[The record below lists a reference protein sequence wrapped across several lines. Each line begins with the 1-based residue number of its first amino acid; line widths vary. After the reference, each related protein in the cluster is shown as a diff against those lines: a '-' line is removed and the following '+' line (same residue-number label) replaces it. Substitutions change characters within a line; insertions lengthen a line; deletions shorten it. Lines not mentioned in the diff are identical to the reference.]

1 MNKKN
6 RDFLDHDLAAGMDSA
21 EDAESLFNDNADS
34 RDGASIGQLIEQRH
48 QRTNRMA
55 NAVHEIQ
62 RLRSR
67 QDELEKERTDL
78 ESLTGRQD
86 VYERGKREI
95 MVKLEKGIVLLEKQ
109 SEETVHAAE
118 LLSLVRTRYEDALK
132 DLRQIRED
140 EWQAGDFESE
150 ITRAMALVEKAQA
163 VHTKG
168 AAKVNASTWLKSSGQ
183 AKSRRQEAETSL
195 PGKSPGFGYWLQA
208 GIAFS
213 LPLVLVI
220 AACFVA
226 WLFLSG
232 IF

>member
-1 MNKKN
+1 
-6 RDFLDHDLAAGMDSA
+6 
-21 EDAESLFNDNADS
+21 
-34 RDGASIGQLIEQRH
+34 
-48 QRTNRMA
+48 MA

-67 QDELEKERTDL
+67 QDELEQERTDL

-95 MVKLEKGIVLLEKQ
+95 MVKLEKGVVLLEKQ

-140 EWQAGDFESE
+140 EWQAGDFERE

-168 AAKVNASTWLKSSGQ
+168 AGSP
-183 AKSRRQEAETSL
+183 RQEAATSL

-213 LPLVLVI
+213 LPLVLVV

-232 IF
+232 MF